1 MAYNERAVFSPMKQK
16 HVRMRVDGTG
26 GGTGF
31 LNSEGGRLLNMDR
44 QVRGM
49 QDEQV
54 NLHVTIEG
62 AIASGKS
69 SNLLALSEVAQAQGE
84 YHAGCHKLVDY

>member
-1 MAYNERAVFSPMKQK
+1 MAYNERAVYSPMKQK

-31 LNSEGGRLLNMDR
+31 LNSEVGRLLNIDR
-44 QVRGM
+44 EVRGTGS
-49 QDEQV
+49 EQIK
-54 NLHVTIEG
+54 LHVIIEG

-69 SNLLALSEVAQAQGE
+69 SNLLALSEVAQAQG
-84 YHAGCHKLVDY
+84 K